1 MNLVLEFEG
10 WCSLRLPTDPDPSD
24 EPRGI
29 SGYTFAFAGE
39 PDLDRILNLQPRAGD
54 ALPLARPEAR
64 RDRAPRALRTDG
76 DGGAGAEGRARRPA
90 RRSRSSRTATGR

>member
-39 PDLDRILNLQPRAGD
+39 PDFDRVLNLQARAG
-54 ALPLARPEAR
+54 
-64 RDRAPRALRTDG
+64 
-76 DGGAGAEGRARRPA
+76 
-90 RRSRSSRTATGR
+90 

>member
-1 MNLVLEFEG
+1 MNLALSFEG

-39 PDLDRILNLQPRAGD
+39 PDFDRVLNLQPRAGMRYRSHGPKLGVTVRSAIRSD
-54 ALPLARPEAR
+54 
-64 RDRAPRALRTDG
+64 
-76 DGGAGAEGRARRPA
+76 GRAVRPCA
-90 RRSRSSRTATGR
+90 APASTCSAGRSSRTATGR